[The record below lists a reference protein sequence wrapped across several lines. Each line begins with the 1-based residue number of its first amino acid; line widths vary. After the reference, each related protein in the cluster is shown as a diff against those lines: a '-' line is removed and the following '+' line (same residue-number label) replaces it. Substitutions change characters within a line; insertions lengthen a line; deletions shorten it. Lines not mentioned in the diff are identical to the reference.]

1 MLIFLLFF
9 SWSLPPFQATFLF
22 SLIKYTPLT
31 YNKKYVY
38 PWWGDTLG
46 WLLAL
51 SSMVCI
57 PLWIVYKLSSIKG
70 SLREVRL
77 VLCDWGM
84 GCVAMLKSSLARGSF
99 VCCRFISREPRINQ
113 FNESI
118 AITGLVF
125 LKFCLLERLLQ
136 VGCGLLLPF
145 AYCFCLF
152 ASTIRNKFIR

>member
-1 MLIFLLFF
+1 MWTQQEDLSWLTVLIFLLFF
-9 SWSLPPFQATFLF
+9 SWSLPPCQATFLF

-57 PLWIVYKLSSIKG
+57 PLWIIYKLSTIKG

-77 VLCDWGM
+77 VLWDQGM
-84 GCVAMLKSSLARGSF
+84 GCVSVLKSSLAGGPF
-99 VCCRFISREPRINQ
+99 VCCRLISREPRINRL
-113 FNESI
+113 SP
-118 AITGLVF
+118 
-125 LKFCLLERLLQ
+125 LL
-136 VGCGLLLPF
+136 
-145 AYCFCLF
+145 
-152 ASTIRNKFIR
+152 